1 MARIRWR
8 KAAKWAPSVRA
19 APESNVS
26 IAMNR
31 FAHPRD
37 FLNRA
42 IRGSKAQAAI
52 GRKCRITIV

>member
-1 MARIRWR
+1 
-8 KAAKWAPSVRA
+8 
-19 APESNVS
+19 
-26 IAMNR
+26 MNR